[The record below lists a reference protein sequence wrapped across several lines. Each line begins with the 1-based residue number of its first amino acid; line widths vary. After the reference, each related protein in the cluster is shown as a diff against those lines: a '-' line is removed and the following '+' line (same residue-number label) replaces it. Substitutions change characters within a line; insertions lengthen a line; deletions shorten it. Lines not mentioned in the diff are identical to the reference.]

1 MKEIDLNIKSIDVKA
16 TIRHI
21 RANWTA
27 ELAQDLSTY
36 YGMDNISSI
45 EKSLLKELI
54 KEKRKSK
61 INKIYKSQKHI

>member
-1 MKEIDLNIKSIDVKA
+1 MKEIELK
-16 TIRHI
+16 TRPI

-45 EKSLLKELI
+45 ERALLKEII
-54 KEKRKSK
+54 KENRKNK

>member
-1 MKEIDLNIKSIDVKA
+1 MKEIDLNMKSVEVKS
-16 TIRHI
+16 TT
-21 RANWTA
+21 RALRTNWNA

-45 EKSLLKELI
+45 EIALLKEII
-54 KEKRKSK
+54 KENRKNK

>member
-1 MKEIDLNIKSIDVKA
+1 MKEIDLNMKSVEVKSTTRA
-16 TIRHI
+16 L
-21 RANWTA
+21 RANWNA

-45 EKSLLKELI
+45 EIALLKELI
-54 KEKRKSK
+54 KEKRKAK

>member
-1 MKEIDLNIKSIDVKA
+1 MKEIDLNMKSVVVKA
-16 TIRHI
+16 TTRHI
-21 RANWTA
+21 RANWTT

-45 EKSLLKELI
+45 ELALLKEII
-54 KEKRKSK
+54 KENRKNK

>member
-1 MKEIDLNIKSIDVKA
+1 MKEIDLNIKSVEVKA
-16 TIRHI
+16 TTRQI

-27 ELAQDLSTY
+27 ELAEDLSKY

-54 KEKRKSK
+54 KEKRKNK